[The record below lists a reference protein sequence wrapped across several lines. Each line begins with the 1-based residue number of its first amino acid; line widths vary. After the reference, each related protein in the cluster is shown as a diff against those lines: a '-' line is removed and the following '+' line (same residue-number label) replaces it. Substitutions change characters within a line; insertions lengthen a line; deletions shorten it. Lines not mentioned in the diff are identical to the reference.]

1 MFRLI
6 KGLFVINQFELIL
19 FKGCPILIF
28 GPPFYLI
35 SIFKKRG
42 VYDVVFGCIIPLS
55 VITIPRIYL
64 SKMLK
69 KKAMYFSYLVEV
81 LL

>member
-1 MFRLI
+1 MFRSI

-19 FKGCPILIF
+19 FKGCPISIF

-42 VYDVVFGCIIPLS
+42 VCDVVFGCIIPLI

-64 SKMLK
+64 SKM
-69 KKAMYFSYLVEV
+69 
-81 LL
+81 

>member
-42 VYDVVFGCIIPLS
+42 VYDVVFWLYYTVNCNNDTAYLS
-55 VITIPRIYL
+55 VL
-64 SKMLK
+64 NVEEKSHVLFL
-69 KKAMYFSYLVEV
+69 FS
-81 LL
+81 